1 MTYAD
6 ATDWL
11 FQQLPMFQR
20 QGPAA
25 YKANL
30 DGTKYV
36 LEKMGRPDLHLDGII
51 HVAGTN
57 GKGSVCTA
65 VSNALVETGY
75 RVALFTSPHLVDFR
89 ERMRVCGEMPSESW
103 VAERV
108 TRFKLE
114 LPEWSYQPSFFEWTF
129 GLALLWFVEEQVDV
143 VVLETGMGG
152 RLDSTNVFPSPLVT
166 AITNIGFD
174 HQQFLGDDIRS
185 IAGEKAGILKD
196 GVPVVLGRMRPEAQS
211 VILAAALRTG
221 SETHYAEPA
230 KVMTSE
236 FGPYWPE
243 NEATA
248 LKILEVLA
256 DQPGWRNWNLPLKVH
271 ATGHRGR
278 WEWMRPAPSGAKI
291 LVDCAHNVDGL
302 ERLIAAIETI
312 DRDRLLLVFGTVSD
326 KDLTDVWPL
335 LPPEAIYFFCAANI
349 PRALDAAELHE
360 KARQSRLNGSAFDS
374 VADALNAA
382 TKDAGPKDL
391 VVVLGSIFIAA
402 EALQTAQ

>member
-1 MTYAD
+1 MTYAE
-6 ATDWL
+6 ATEWL

-36 LEKMGRPDLHLDGII
+36 LEKMGRPDLHLDSVV

-75 RVALFTSPHLVDFR
+75 RVGLFTSPHLVDFR
-89 ERMRVCGEMPSESW
+89 ERMRVCGEMPPESW
-103 VAERV
+103 VVQRV
-108 TRFKLE
+108 SHFKRE
-114 LPEWSYQPSFFEWTF
+114 LPDWTYQPSFFEWTF
-129 GLALLWFVEEQVDV
+129 GLALLWFVEEQVDL

-152 RLDSTNVFPSPLVT
+152 RLDSTNVFTSPLVT
-166 AITNIGFD
+166 AITNIGLD
-174 HQQFLGDDIRS
+174 HQQFLGDDIRT

-211 VILAAALRTG
+211 VILAAAMRTA
-221 SETHYAEPA
+221 SETHYAELA
-230 KVMTSE
+230 DDVSLE
-236 FGPYWPE
+236 SGPYWPD
-243 NEATA
+243 NKATA
-248 LKILEVLA
+248 SKILEVLGN
-256 DQPGWRNWNLPLKVH
+256 QPGWRNWKPPLKLH

-278 WEWMRPAPSGAKI
+278 WEWMPPTLSGARV
-291 LVDCAHNVDGL
+291 LVDCAHNLDGL
-302 ERLIAAIETI
+302 ERFMMGIAAIEHQ
-312 DRDRLLLVFGTVSD
+312 RLWIVWGAVAD
-326 KDLTDVWPL
+326 KDLQSVWPM
-335 LPPEAIYFFCAANI
+335 LPKEATYCFCAANI
-349 PRALDAAELHE
+349 PRAMDAVQLHE
-360 KARQSRLNGSAFDS
+360 KAQEVGLNGSAYDS
-374 VADALNAA
+374 VAEALNAA
-382 TKDAGPKDL
+382 TKEADANDL